1 MPAVNWKAATKVYY
15 GSFFN
20 QFYPCLLCGKKSRTL
35 LCPHCMVLLT
45 PLQGPLCRC
54 SLPMPGADN
63 SQPPPLCGRCVRRP
77 PPFAASHSP
86 LIYSHP
92 LDRLIQRYKH
102 HGDLV
107 CENALEQ
114 LLAGMPLPW
123 PDTDA
128 LCSVPAHWRRRWWRG
143 FDQSQRLAT
152 RLSLLWQRPLLP
164 ALLRQHATASQ
175 QGLKRTQRERNL
187 RRAFQCVT
195 PVTGLTITL
204 IDDVMTT
211 GSSARAA
218 SRTLIDAGAH
228 QVHVWTLARTLPHKH
243 TLDAHNG

>member
-1 MPAVNWKAATKVYY
+1 M
-15 GSFFN
+15 SRS
-20 QFYPCLLCGKKSRTL
+20 LLCAQCT
-35 LCPHCMVLLT
+35 VLL
-45 PLQGPLCRC
+45 PSLQGPLCRC
-54 SLPMPGADN
+54 SLPMPGANN

-77 PPFAASHSP
+77 PPFAASHAP

-114 LLAGMPLPW
+114 LLADMPLPW

-128 LCSVPAHWRRRWWRG
+128 LCALPAHWQRCWWRG
-143 FDQSQRLAT
+143 FDQSQRLASQ
-152 RLSLLWQRPLLP
+152 LSRLWQRPLLP
-164 ALLRQHATASQ
+164 ALLRQRATASQ

-187 RRAFQCVT
+187 RQAFRCVL
-195 PVTGLTITL
+195 PMAGLSITL

-218 SRTLIDAGAH
+218 SRTLLDAGARE
-228 QVHVWTLARTLPHKH
+228 VNVWTLARTLPPSRR
-243 TLDAHNG
+243 

>member
-1 MPAVNWKAATKVYY
+1 MPPVNWKAATKVYCR
-15 GSFFN
+15 SFFDH
-20 QFYPCLLCGKKSRTL
+20 FCPCLLCGKMSRSL
-35 LCPHCMVLLT
+35 LCAQCTVLL
-45 PLQGPLCRC
+45 PSLQGPLCRC
-54 SLPMPGADN
+54 SLPMPGANN

-77 PPFAASHSP
+77 PPFAASHAP

-114 LLAGMPLPW
+114 LLADMLLPW

-128 LCSVPAHWRRRWWRG
+128 LCALPAHWQRCWWRG
-143 FDQSQRLAT
+143 FDQSQRLASQ
-152 RLSLLWQRPLLP
+152 LSRLWQRPLLP
-164 ALLRQHATASQ
+164 ALLRQRATASQ

-187 RRAFQCVT
+187 RQAFRCVL
-195 PVTGLTITL
+195 PMAGLSITL

-218 SRTLIDAGAH
+218 SRTLLDAGARE
-228 QVHVWTLARTLPHKH
+228 VNVWTLARTLPPSRR
-243 TLDAHNG
+243 

>member
-1 MPAVNWKAATKVYY
+1 
-15 GSFFN
+15 
-20 QFYPCLLCGKKSRTL
+20 
-35 LCPHCMVLLT
+35 
-45 PLQGPLCRC
+45 
-54 SLPMPGADN
+54 MPGANN

-77 PPFAASHSP
+77 PPFAASHAP

-114 LLAGMPLPW
+114 LLADMPLPW

-128 LCSVPAHWRRRWWRG
+128 LCALPAHWQRCWWRG
-143 FDQSQRLAT
+143 FDQSQRLASQ
-152 RLSLLWQRPLLP
+152 LSRLWQRPLLP
-164 ALLRQHATASQ
+164 ALLRQRATASQ

-187 RRAFQCVT
+187 RQAFRCVL
-195 PVTGLTITL
+195 PMAGLSITL

-218 SRTLIDAGAH
+218 SRTLLDAGARE
-228 QVHVWTLARTLPHKH
+228 VNVWTLARTLPPSRR
-243 TLDAHNG
+243 

>member
-1 MPAVNWKAATKVYY
+1 MPPVNWKAATKVYCR
-15 GSFFN
+15 SFFDH
-20 QFYPCLLCGKKSRTL
+20 FCPCLLCGKMSRSL
-35 LCPHCMVLLT
+35 LCAQCTVLL
-45 PLQGPLCRC
+45 PSLQGPLCRC
-54 SLPMPGADN
+54 SLPMPGANN

-77 PPFAASHSP
+77 PPFAASHAP

-114 LLAGMPLPW
+114 LLADMPLPW

-128 LCSVPAHWRRRWWRG
+128 LCALPAHWQRCWWRG
-143 FDQSQRLAT
+143 FDQSQRLASQ
-152 RLSLLWQRPLLP
+152 LSRLWQRPLLP
-164 ALLRQHATASQ
+164 ALLRQRATASQ

-187 RRAFQCVT
+187 RQAFRCVL
-195 PVTGLTITL
+195 PMAGLSITL

-211 GSSARAA
+211 GSSASAA
-218 SRTLIDAGAH
+218 SRTLLDAGARE
-228 QVHVWTLARTLPHKH
+228 VNVWTLARTLPPSRR
-243 TLDAHNG
+243 

>member
-1 MPAVNWKAATKVYY
+1 MPPVNWKAATKVYCR
-15 GSFFN
+15 SFFDH
-20 QFYPCLLCGKKSRTL
+20 FCPCLLCGKMSRSL
-35 LCPHCMVLLT
+35 LCAQCTVLL
-45 PLQGPLCRC
+45 PSLQGPLCRC
-54 SLPMPGADN
+54 SLPMPGANN

-77 PPFAASHSP
+77 PPFAASHAP

-114 LLAGMPLPW
+114 LLADMPLPW

-128 LCSVPAHWRRRWWRG
+128 LCALPAHWQRCWWRG
-143 FDQSQRLAT
+143 FDQSQRLASQ
-152 RLSLLWQRPLLP
+152 LSRLWQRPLLP
-164 ALLRQHATASQ
+164 ALLRQRATASQ

-187 RRAFQCVT
+187 RQAFRCVL
-195 PVTGLTITL
+195 PMAGLSITL

-218 SRTLIDAGAH
+218 SRTLLDAGARE
-228 QVHVWTLARTLPHKH
+228 VNVWTLARTLPPSRR
-243 TLDAHNG
+243 